1 MTYEQLLALNA
12 VVSEGTFRGAALRLN
27 KSQPAVSHMIKK
39 LEDEISVTLLSREE
53 YRPKLTVAGSAF
65 YRQSLRVLHQMQELS
80 GVVKSLN
87 AETEAEVF
95 LAVTATYSMANLL
108 EIIGECGKD
117 FPSTHIRMS
126 RETMGGPLEKLLRFD
141 ADMIIATMD
150 GVPTDDVEAA
160 PISTVT
166 ILPVAHPDFEPAQ
179 SQHMRTAHQM
189 QSYTQIIVADSS
201 EGEFEQSRDV
211 MPSGLRWTVS
221 DFAAKKE
228 ILCAGLGWGGM
239 PKHLIEDQLARGELV
254 VLDVDGYPPR
264 HSRIYKIRRRDHT
277 FGRVAQS
284 IWEKLTPDLTLK
296 TP

>member
-39 LEDEISVTLLSREE
+39 LEDEIGITLLSREE
-53 YRPKLTVAGSAF
+53 YRPKLTVAGSTF
-65 YRQSLRVLHQMQELS
+65 YRQSLRALHQMQELS

-95 LAVTATYSMANLL
+95 LAVTATYSMAVLL
-108 EIIGECGKD
+108 GIIGECAKD

-150 GVPTDDVEAA
+150 GVPTDDVEAV

-166 ILPVAHPDFEPAQ
+166 ILPVAHPGFEPAQ
-179 SQHMRTAHQM
+179 NQNMKTVHQM
-189 QSYTQIIVADSS
+189 QGYTQIIVADSS

-211 MPSGLRWTVS
+211 MPSGQRWTVS

-239 PKHLIEDQLARGELV
+239 PKHLIEDQLVRGELV
-254 VLDVDGYPPR
+254 ILDVDGYPPR
-264 HSRIYKIRRRDHT
+264 YSRIYKIRRRDHS
-277 FGRVAQS
+277 FGRVAQF
-284 IWEKLTPDLTLK
+284 IWEKLTPDLTLR
-296 TP
+296 TS